1 MKRMIAILA
10 ALLALGKGAAAYT
23 TEPVRVV
30 VPFPPGGGTDVI
42 ARTILNPLSEA
53 LGVKMFIDNKSGAQG
68 VLGTEYVAR
77 AKPDG
82 LTLLL
87 GGIGSLTINPHT
99 QDLPYDAEKD
109 FVPITLLV
117 KSDIVLLV
125 NPKTSIRTVKD
136 YIEYAKKSG
145 QIHYASS
152 GVAGPNHL
160 MGEMFA
166 TQAGVKLVHVPY
178 RGEGPAFTDMIGG
191 HIESGF
197 LSVAGSAQFVDS
209 GQLIAVAACGITR
222 SARFPNLPTI
232 AESGVPGYDA
242 SSWQGIFAPAGTS
255 PEIVRKIQQAV
266 ATILKD
272 PKLREAIAAQGNTP
286 VGSTPE
292 EFDAFVRAERA
303 KWGKVVAS
311 AGLAKPAK

>member
-1 MKRMIAILA
+1 MKLIIAVLGAILVF
-10 ALLALGKGAAAYT
+10 GNSAAAYT
-23 TEPVRVV
+23 TEPVRIV

-53 LGVKMFIDNKSGAQG
+53 LGVKMFIDNKAGAQG
-68 VLGTEYVAR
+68 VVGTEIVAK

-109 FVPITLLV
+109 FIPVTLLV
-117 KSDIVLLV
+117 KSDILLLAS
-125 NPKTSIRTVKD
+125 PKSSIRTVKD
-136 YIEYAKKSG
+136 FIELAKKDG
-145 QIHYASS
+145 HIRYASS

-166 TQAGVKLVHVPY
+166 AQAGIKMVHVPY

-222 SARFPNLPTI
+222 SARFPNVPTI
-232 AESGVPGYDA
+232 SESGLPGFDA
-242 SSWQGIFAPAGTS
+242 ASWQGIFVPAGT
-255 PEIVRKIQQAV
+255 PLEIVRKIQQAV
-266 ATILKD
+266 ATIFKD
-272 PKLREAIAAQGNTP
+272 QALREKIAAQGNTP
-286 VGSTPE
+286 VGNTPE
-292 EFDAFVRAERA
+292 EFAAFVRAESA
-303 KWGKVVAS
+303 KWAKAVAA
-311 AGLAKPAK
+311 AGLGKPAK